1 MYESECA
8 AFEKDVTAVTQYSD
22 FNAPIS
28 ISKTFWPSIKV
39 QMSWCLVA
47 WKVFSHGGLRDP
59 RKEGRVKR
67 GKLWLK
73 EVHRTPVYM
82 CRFWMC
88 AFVCVC
94 VFDSVCAREVKR
106 NLAKTLNMNE
116 EASVPHEPNVPAA
129 TWFNLRHK
137 QTDACTKNKIKYTH
151 KHTHTHTHTQAQ
163 THTQCWEC
171 VRPTEL

>member
-1 MYESECA
+1 MTGVPFKHTNLSTTKLEVYSMYESECA

-67 GKLWLK
+67 GKL
-73 EVHRTPVYM
+73 
-82 CRFWMC
+82 
-88 AFVCVC
+88 
-94 VFDSVCAREVKR
+94 
-106 NLAKTLNMNE
+106 
-116 EASVPHEPNVPAA
+116 
-129 TWFNLRHK
+129 
-137 QTDACTKNKIKYTH
+137 
-151 KHTHTHTHTQAQ
+151 
-163 THTQCWEC
+163 
-171 VRPTEL
+171 